1 MGDRKKKNLFLLPT
15 VLKRKKKAPVTRDI
29 LEEKR
34 MLLNDIESLIGDY
47 RFKRD
52 TLIFIVNHYLEQFYD
67 TLMYE
72 KTKGS
77 QRVRH
82 NLTTKEQQT

>member
-34 MLLNDIESLIGDY
+34 MLLNDIESLKI
-47 RFKRD
+47 R
-52 TLIFIVNHYLEQFYD
+52 
-67 TLMYE
+67 
-72 KTKGS
+72 
-77 QRVRH
+77 
-82 NLTTKEQQT
+82 